1 MRMALQG
8 SKVSIVWLLRFDAMR
23 CGWVLTSLL
32 TAVQDIL
39 VSIRCPEYGIE
50 SKFRF
55 PANSTI
61 GNVEQKFLEKV
72 PCSANH

>member
-1 MRMALQG
+1 MR
-8 SKVSIVWLLRFDAMR
+8 F
-23 CGWVLTSLL
+23 GWVLMSLL

-72 PCSANH
+72 SCSANH